1 MLCARGN
8 KLDNMKEKIFIAG
21 TDTEVGKTFITQSL
35 INALLHCDK
44 QVFGLKPIASGAEL
58 IEGQWINEDGQKIL
72 DLSRKS
78 RGFAQINYNEVNPL
92 CFEPAIA
99 PHIAAAE
106 ANVELSISELNRL
119 IQFPQSEYLLIEGAG
134 GWLTPLNDTET
145 YADWVEQKQLD
156 VILVVG
162 MKLGCLNH
170 AMLTVRDIERRGLK
184 LRGWVAN
191 FVYGEM
197 NRSEQNL
204 DWLTKN
210 ISAPCLGIIPHQ
222 ESLGQQD
229 ADINTASGLLD
240 LKTLL

>member
-1 MLCARGN
+1 
-8 KLDNMKEKIFIAG
+8 MKEKLFIAG

-35 INALLHCDK
+35 INALLHYNK

-58 IEGQWINEDGQKIL
+58 IEGQWVNEDGQKIL
-72 DLSRKS
+72 DLSQKS
-78 RGFAQINYNEVNPL
+78 PGFALISYSEVNPL

-106 ANVELSISELNRL
+106 AGVDLSVSELNRL

-145 YADWVEQKQLD
+145 YADWVEQKGLD

-191 FVYGEM
+191 FVFGEM
-197 NRSEQNL
+197 SRSEQNL

-222 ESLGQQD
+222 ESSEQQD

>member
-1 MLCARGN
+1 MNN
-8 KLDNMKEKIFIAG
+8 KKETLFIAG

-35 INALLHCDK
+35 ISALLSHGK
-44 QVFGLKPIASGAEL
+44 QVIGLKPIASGAEFVD
-58 IEGQWINEDGQKIL
+58 GQWTNEDGQKIL

-78 RGFAQINYNEVNPL
+78 PGFEQLGYSEVNPL

-99 PHIAAAE
+99 PHIAAQE
-106 ANVELSISELNRL
+106 AGIELSVSELSRL
-119 IQFPQSEYLLIEGAG
+119 IDFPASDYLFVEGAG
-134 GWLTPLNDTET
+134 GWLTPLNGTET
-145 YADWVEQKQLD
+145 YADWVEQKELD

-191 FVYGEM
+191 FVFGEM

-204 DWLTKN
+204 DWLKKN
-210 ISAPCLGIIPHQ
+210 ISAPCLGIVP
-222 ESLGQQD
+222 QQNTSQQG
-229 ADINTASGLLD
+229 ADFEIASQLLN
-240 LKTLL
+240 LQAFL

>member
-1 MLCARGN
+1 M
-8 KLDNMKEKIFIAG
+8 DNMKEKLFIAG
-21 TDTEVGKTFITQSL
+21 TDTEVGKTFITQLL

-44 QVFGLKPIASGAEL
+44 QVTGLKPMASGAEL
-58 IEGQWINEDGQKIL
+58 QSNQWINEDGQKIL

-78 RGFAQINYNEVNPL
+78 PGFAQLSYSEVNPL

-106 ANVELSISELNRL
+106 AGVELSIAELNRL
-119 IQFPQSEYLLIEGAG
+119 AQFPHSEYLLVEGAG

-145 YADWVEQKQLD
+145 YADWVEQKGLD

-191 FVYGEM
+191 FVFGEM

-204 DWLTKN
+204 DWLNKN
-210 ISAPCLGIIPHQ
+210 ISAPCLGVIPHQ
-222 ESLGQQD
+222 KGSEQQD
-229 ADINTASGLLD
+229 ADIDKASELLD
-240 LKTLL
+240 LQTLL